1 MGGHDLCGLMTPG
14 PECPYCEKDDDMT
27 DDYDKLP
34 CSVSKEGL
42 DAALKMTQSRE
53 CFRATT
59 TALVTAFNE
68 AAQVILKDT
77 AACGFDNDGGRIVV
91 GALNLAI
98 AAAMQN
104 FLMQVTA
111 LRMHVADENDET
123 AVRNACRVLEG
134 ILSGV
139 AEEARVVTESEG
151 DTNADFRAELCDHYG
166 RLCAAVHEDLH
177 RIKDHMRP
185 VAGADEEEG

>member
-1 MGGHDLCGLMTPG
+1 
-14 PECPYCEKDDDMT
+14 MT

-34 CSVSKEGL
+34 CSISKEGL

-53 CFRATT
+53 CFQATT

-68 AAQVILKDT
+68 AAQVVLKDT

-98 AAAMQN
+98 AVAMKN
-104 FLMQVTA
+104 FLMQATA

-123 AVRNACRVLEG
+123 AVQNAGRMLEE

-139 AEEARVVTESEG
+139 IEEVRSVTKSE
-151 DTNADFRAELCDHYG
+151 DDHEADFRAELCDYYG
-166 RLCAAVHEDLH
+166 RLCAAVHEDLD
-177 RIKDHMRP
+177 RLRAHMRP